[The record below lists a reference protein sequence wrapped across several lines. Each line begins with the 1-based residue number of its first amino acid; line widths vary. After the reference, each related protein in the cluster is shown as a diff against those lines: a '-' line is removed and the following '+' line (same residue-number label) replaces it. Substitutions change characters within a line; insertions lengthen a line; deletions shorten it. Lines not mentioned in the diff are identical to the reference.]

1 VGRRSVWSS
10 PIRWLAIA
18 VENHDE
24 AALGLGGRDHQRP
37 ALPGGSTRRSRSQ
50 ARLRCGRFLRGRFPA
65 STIRLPTTR
74 FRGTNASTR
83 HFARLREEEIMRPV
97 RPGLAAALVAAALS
111 AALFGADAA
120 RAADPVKIRLSY
132 VVPIAN
138 WASMLVE
145 KKDLAKH
152 LGKSY
157 QLEIT
162 RFAGTPPMIT
172 ALAAGELE
180 IADLTYPTLPIA
192 IENAG
197 MDDLRVIADEFQDGN
212 AGFYSNEFM
221 VLADGPIRRI
231 EDLKGKAVATNA
243 AGSAVDIA
251 MRAMLRK
258 HGLENRRDYTIV
270 EAPFPTMRA
279 MLAEKKVDLVP
290 AVLPFSLDPQLR
302 KVGRTLFD
310 TKDAVGV
317 SQFSMWIARKS
328 FIDKNRAA
336 LTDMMEDSLR
346 IVRWYLEP
354 SNHKEA
360 MEICARITKQPA
372 ERFDWVFTNKDNYR
386 DANMIPDLAALQ
398 RNVDLTR
405 DLGFIKAS
413 FDVNKFA
420 DLSVVQDAA
429 KRLK

>member
-1 VGRRSVWSS
+1 MR
-10 PIRWLAIA
+10 L
-18 VENHDE
+18 
-24 AALGLGGRDHQRP
+24 
-37 ALPGGSTRRSRSQ
+37 TR
-50 ARLRCGRFLRGRFPA
+50 
-65 STIRLPTTR
+65 T
-74 FRGTNASTR
+74 
-83 HFARLREEEIMRPV
+83 
-97 RPGLAAALVAAALS
+97 GLAAFALASLSIASLGAGAAT
-111 AALFGADAA
+111 AAEA
-120 RAADPVKIRLSY
+120 VKIRLSY

-145 KKDLAKH
+145 KKDLARN

-192 IENAG
+192 IQNAG

-221 VLADGPIRRI
+221 VLADGPIKKI
-231 EDLKGKAVATNA
+231 EDLKGRPVATNA

-258 HGLENRRDYTIV
+258 HGLEDKRDYTIV

-290 AVLPFSLDPQLR
+290 AVLPFSLDPELR

-317 SQFSMWIARKS
+317 TQFSMWVARKN
-328 FIDKNRAA
+328 FIEKNRAA

-346 IVRWYLEP
+346 IVRWYLDP
-354 SNHKEA
+354 ANHKEA
-360 MEICARITKQPA
+360 MEICARITRQPA
-372 ERFDWVFTNKDNYR
+372 ERFDWVFTNRDNYR
-386 DANMIPDLAALQ
+386 DPNMMPDLVALQ

-413 FDVNKFA
+413 FDVSKFA
-420 DLSVVQDAA
+420 DLSIVQDAA

>member
-1 VGRRSVWSS
+1 MR
-10 PIRWLAIA
+10 LA
-18 VENHDE
+18 
-24 AALGLGGRDHQRP
+24 R
-37 ALPGGSTRRSRSQ
+37 TK
-50 ARLRCGRFLRGRFPA
+50 
-65 STIRLPTTR
+65 
-74 FRGTNASTR
+74 
-83 HFARLREEEIMRPV
+83 
-97 RPGLAAALVAAALS
+97 LAAAFTLALLSGALLGAGAVQAAEA
-111 AALFGADAA
+111 
-120 RAADPVKIRLSY
+120 VKIRLSY

-145 KKDLAKH
+145 KKDLARN

-157 QLEIT
+157 QLEIM

-192 IENAG
+192 IQNAG

-221 VLADGPIRRI
+221 VLADGPIKKI
-231 EDLKGKAVATNA
+231 EDLKGKPVATNTT
-243 AGSAVDIA
+243 GSAVDIA

-258 HGLENRRDYTIV
+258 HGLEDKRDYSIV

-279 MLAEKKVDLVP
+279 MLAEKKVELVP
-290 AVLPFSLDPQLR
+290 AVLPFSVNPELR

-310 TKDAVGV
+310 TKDAIGV
-317 SQFSMWIARKS
+317 SQFSMWVARKS

-336 LTDMMEDSLR
+336 LTNMMEDSLR
-346 IVRWYLEP
+346 IVRWYLDP
-354 SNHKEA
+354 ANHKEA

-372 ERFDWVFTNKDNYR
+372 EGFAWVFTNQDNYR
-386 DANMIPDLAALQ
+386 DPNMMPDLAALQ

>member
-1 VGRRSVWSS
+1 M
-10 PIRWLAIA
+10 
-18 VENHDE
+18 
-24 AALGLGGRDHQRP
+24 
-37 ALPGGSTRRSRSQ
+37 
-50 ARLRCGRFLRGRFPA
+50 RL
-65 STIRLPTTR
+65 
-74 FRGTNASTR
+74 
-83 HFARLREEEIMRPV
+83 V
-97 RPGLAAALVAAALS
+97 RTGLAAVFAAVLLGAS
-111 AALFGADAA
+111 LFGGGATLAA
-120 RAADPVKIRLSY
+120 EAVKIRLSY
-132 VVPIAN
+132 VVPVAN
-138 WASMLVE
+138 WASMLAE
-145 KKDLAKH
+145 KKDLAKN

-192 IENAG
+192 IQNAG

-212 AGFYSNEFM
+212 PGFYSNEFM
-221 VLADGPIRRI
+221 VLADGPIKKV

-258 HGLENRRDYTIV
+258 HGLEDKRDYTIV

-279 MLAEKKVDLVP
+279 MLADKKVDLVP
-290 AVLPFSLDPQLR
+290 AVLPFSLDPELR

-310 TKDAVGV
+310 TKDAIGI
-317 SQFSMWIARKS
+317 SQFSVWVTRKS
-328 FIDKNRAA
+328 FIEKNRAA
-336 LTDMMEDSLR
+336 LTDFMEDSLR
-346 IVRWYLEP
+346 IVRWYLDP
-354 SNHKEA
+354 ANHKEA
-360 MEICARITKQPA
+360 MEICARVTKQPA
-372 ERFDWVFTNKDNYR
+372 ERFAWVFTNKDNYR
-386 DANMIPDLAALQ
+386 DPNMLPDLAALQ

-420 DLSVVQDAA
+420 DLEIVQDAA

>member
-1 VGRRSVWSS
+1 MRR
-10 PIRWLAIA
+10 
-18 VENHDE
+18 
-24 AALGLGGRDHQRP
+24 
-37 ALPGGSTRRSRSQ
+37 
-50 ARLRCGRFLRGRFPA
+50 
-65 STIRLPTTR
+65 
-74 FRGTNASTR
+74 
-83 HFARLREEEIMRPV
+83 V
-97 RPGLAAALVAAALS
+97 RAGLAAVFALILTGGALLS
-111 AALFGADAA
+111 AGATAAEAL
-120 RAADPVKIRLSY
+120 KIRLSY
-132 VVPIAN
+132 VVPVAN
-138 WASMLVE
+138 WATLLVE
-145 KKDLAKH
+145 KKDLATH

-192 IENAG
+192 IQNAG

-212 AGFYSNEFM
+212 AGFYSNEFL
-221 VLADGPIRRI
+221 VLADGPVKKV
-231 EDLKGKAVATNA
+231 EDLKGKAVAVNA
-243 AGSAVDIA
+243 TGAAVDIA

-258 HGLENRRDYTIV
+258 HGLENKRDYTIV

-290 AVLPFSLDPQLR
+290 AVLPFSLDPELR
-302 KVGRTLFD
+302 KIGRPLFD

-317 SQFSMWIARKS
+317 SQFSMWVARKS
-328 FIDKNRAA
+328 FIEKNRAA

-346 IVRWYLEP
+346 IVRWYLDP
-354 SNHKEA
+354 ANHKEA

-372 ERFDWVFTNKDNYR
+372 ERYAWAFTKQDNYR
-386 DANMIPDLAALQ
+386 DPNMMPDLAALQ

-405 DLGFIKAS
+405 DLGFIGKG
-413 FDVNKFA
+413 FDVTKFA

>member
-1 VGRRSVWSS
+1 MR
-10 PIRWLAIA
+10 LARAGLVA
-18 VENHDE
+18 V
-24 AALGLGGRDHQRP
+24 LGLTLLGG
-37 ALPGGSTRRSRSQ
+37 AL
-50 ARLRCGRFLRGRFPA
+50 
-65 STIRLPTTR
+65 
-74 FRGTNASTR
+74 
-83 HFARLREEEIMRPV
+83 
-97 RPGLAAALVAAALS
+97 LS
-111 AALFGADAA
+111 ASIA
-120 RAADPVKIRLSY
+120 AADPVMIRLSY
-132 VVPIAN
+132 VVPVAN
-138 WASMLVE
+138 WATLLVE
-145 KKDLAKH
+145 KKDLATH

-192 IENAG
+192 IQNAG

-212 AGFYSNEFM
+212 PGFYSNEFV
-221 VLADGPIRRI
+221 VLADGPIKKV
-231 EDLKGKAVATNA
+231 EDLKGKAVAVNA
-243 AGSAVDIA
+243 TGAAVDIA

-258 HGLENRRDYTIV
+258 HGLENKRDYTIV

-290 AVLPFSLDPQLR
+290 AVLPFSLDPELR
-302 KVGRTLFD
+302 KIGRPLFD

-317 SQFSMWIARKS
+317 SQFSMWVTRKG
-328 FIDKNRAA
+328 FIEKNRAA

-346 IVRWYLEP
+346 IVRWYLDP
-354 SNHKEA
+354 ANHKEA

-372 ERFDWVFTNKDNYR
+372 ERYAWAFTKQDNYR
-386 DANMIPDLAALQ
+386 DPNMMPDLAALQ

-405 DLGFIKAS
+405 DLGFIGKS
-413 FDVNKFA
+413 FDVTKFA